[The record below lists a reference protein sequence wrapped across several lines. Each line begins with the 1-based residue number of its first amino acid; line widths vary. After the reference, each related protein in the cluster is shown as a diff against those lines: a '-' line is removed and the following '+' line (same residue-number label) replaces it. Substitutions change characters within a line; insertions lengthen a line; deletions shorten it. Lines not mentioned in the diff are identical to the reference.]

1 MKTLAFLLLALASPA
16 LAVTQWIDAAE
27 LDGEGNPLDGFVATR
42 AFIDNRDGLTDL
54 TDMRFALNWTGTA
67 TSLDGHGAWDNP
79 ENPWYGARNALPY
92 QVVGGVGYSQGVVY
106 YPPTHEWGPGWNV
119 DPTPDDDTNS
129 DDYILLD
136 TVPAGLAWDNCFSV
150 EGEDVHLFQS
160 PATAETSFNGET
172 YTLYDSDPMPQTI
185 PEPACLAVLLAGA
198 CFLLRRKPA

>member
-1 MKTLAFLLLALASPA
+1 
-16 LAVTQWIDAAE
+16 
-27 LDGEGNPLDGFVATR
+27 
-42 AFIDNRDGLTDL
+42 
-54 TDMRFALNWTGTA
+54 
-67 TSLDGHGAWDNP
+67 
-79 ENPWYGARNALPY
+79 
-92 QVVGGVGYSQGVVY
+92 
-106 YPPTHEWGPGWNV
+106 YPPTHEWGPAWHV
-119 DPTPDDDTNS
+119 DPTPDDDTNA

-136 TVPAGLAWDNCFSV
+136 MVPAGLAWDNCFSV